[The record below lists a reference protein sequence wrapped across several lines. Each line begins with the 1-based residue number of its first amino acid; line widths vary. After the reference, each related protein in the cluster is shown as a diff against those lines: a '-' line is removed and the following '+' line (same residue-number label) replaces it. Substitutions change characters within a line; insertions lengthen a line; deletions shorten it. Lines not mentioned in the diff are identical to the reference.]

1 MRRALALVCLAGML
15 LPVACAS
22 AASPAPPRG
31 TVAGRLTLEGGPLG
45 AAGQQPRTRPI
56 PGTVQ
61 FISGQH
67 RRITVRVNGSGRFFV
82 QLPPGRYL
90 VSDRSPRLLQVG
102 TDGVGHQTWSRPVPV
117 TVAPHR
123 TTKITLTTIVP

>member
-1 MRRALALVCLAGML
+1 VRRALALVCLAGLL

-31 TVAGRLTLEGGPLG
+31 TVAGRLTIEGGPVG

-61 FISGQH
+61 FISGH
-67 RRITVRVNGSGRFFV
+67 RRITVRVSGSGRFFV

-102 TDGVGHQTWSRPVPV
+102 TDGVGRQTWSRPVPV
-117 TVAPHR
+117 TVTLHR
-123 TTKITLTTIVP
+123 TTKITLTNIVP